1 MSTDCATTIKR
12 GVTFTLPIWKA
23 RRRGER
29 TLYATVTRVAGNRV
43 WTDYAGTFRK
53 DFLEQHAE
61 VQA

>member
-1 MSTDCATTIKR
+1 MTTIKR

-29 TLYATVTRVAGNRV
+29 TGYATVTRVAGNRV
-43 WTDYAGTFRK
+43 WTDYAGTFAK
-53 DFLEQHAE
+53 DFLEQYAE